1 MNIERGKSVCE
12 LYRQGLTLTE
22 VAKTLGISHSQV
34 EAYLKTYYKKIYDE
48 DFVPYAKKQAKVLS
62 ELYQRYQ
69 DIYVP
74 GVYTRKTL
82 CKALGCDVHQLEA
95 MLRRYGLK
103 NQWLKT
109 YAGQVTLCNTS
120 KEFRDSVS
128 EFAKANGFKSVREF
142 TIFAINEMMLYL
154 KDKEDEK

>member
-1 MNIERGKSVCE
+1 MNIERGKSVCD

-62 ELYQRYQ
+62 ELYQKYQ

-82 CKALGCDVHQLEA
+82 CKALDCDVHQLEA
-95 MLRRYGLK
+95 MLRRYRLK

-120 KEFRDSVS
+120 KEFRNSVS
-128 EFAKANGFKSVREF
+128 EFVKAHGFKSVREF

-154 KDKEDEK
+154 KDKEE

>member
-22 VAKTLGISHSQV
+22 VAKKLGISHSQV

-62 ELYQRYQ
+62 ELYQKYQ

-120 KEFRDSVS
+120 KEFRDSVF
-128 EFAKANGFKSVREF
+128 EFAKAYHFKSVREF

-154 KDKEDEK
+154 KDKEE

>member
-1 MNIERGKSVCE
+1 MNIERGKAVCE

-34 EAYLKTYYKKIYDE
+34 ESYLKTYYKKIYDE

-62 ELYQRYQ
+62 ELYQKYQ

-82 CKALGCDVHQLEA
+82 CKALDCDVHQLEA
-95 MLRRYGLK
+95 MLRRYRLK

-120 KEFRDSVS
+120 REFRDSVS
-128 EFAKANGFKSVREF
+128 AFAKAHGFKSVREF

-154 KDKEDEK
+154 QDKEE